1 MAALLMAV
9 VAAGCDPESGA
20 DGEREEGDVVR
31 VAAEVARQIS
41 TRAYQEQGEVTEGT
55 YYLTYPTS
63 NDSKQLAEVHFGV
76 EGSSPDIGMVIVPPD
91 SKELKWIDVGEG
103 ATPTFYLDN
112 VKPEYAATAE
122 EKSTLTEIVFNERN
136 PFVAG
141 LFDLTEDA
149 AARPANDLL
158 WGSKQ
163 ASRGAKMVSF
173 DLHHYMARVRVQ
185 VTVDRTNEQENG
197 DLDLEDATV
206 TISSLVH
213 KPYSYNRLDG
223 TMALSAPGENPAYK
237 TLTLVGTG
245 DDGETYHWNEM
256 VDEDE
261 NGLNDVYTTCDFVLP
276 PQGLLED
283 DGRPV
288 LTIQL
293 ADKTD
298 GTKGKVYSGILPH
311 AMEIDEGYPVALS
324 FLKEYVLTI
333 RTVVTETPP
342 ELSFM
347 PVQVVQWVDKGAFTI
362 EAHQSGVYTV
372 AEFDNLVKY
381 YNENNT
387 YQLVRY
393 GKFYE
398 DETGDNGKW
407 VFDFWHSVTL
417 DYAEIKGCMKDRS
430 KKQKE
435 FEFRFNNFKIWLS
448 DRTDPITE
456 KELYD
461 IVNE

>member
-31 VAAEVARQIS
+31 VAAEVARQIN

-55 YYLTYPTS
+55 YYLTYPLTYPTS

-103 ATPTFYLDN
+103 ATPTFFLDN
-112 VKPEYAATAE
+112 VERGYAVV

-141 LFDLTEDA
+141 LFDLTENA

-223 TMALSAPGENPAYK
+223 TMALSAPDKNPAYE
-237 TLTLVGTG
+237 TLTLVGT
-245 DDGETYHWNEM
+245 DDGKTYDWNKM

-283 DGRPV
+283 EGRPV

-293 ADKTD
+293 ADKAD

-311 AMEIDEGYPVALS
+311 AMEIDDGYPVALS
-324 FLKEYVLTI
+324 FLKEYILTI

-347 PVQVVQWVDKGAFTI
+347 PVQVVQWVDKGDFTI

-393 GKFYE
+393 GKFNE
-398 DETGDNGKW
+398 EKKKW

-417 DYAEIKGCMKDRS
+417 DYDKIKGSMKGNN
-430 KKQKE
+430 

>member
-9 VAAGCDPESGA
+9 AVAGCDPESGA
-20 DGEREEGDVVR
+20 DGEREEDDVVR
-31 VAAEVARQIS
+31 VAAEVARQIG
-41 TRAYQEQGEVTEGT
+41 TRVYQEKGEVTEGT
-55 YYLTYPTS
+55 YYLTYPDS
-63 NDSKQLAEVHFGV
+63 NDSKQLAEVRFGV
-76 EGSSPDIGMVIVPPD
+76 EGSAPYIGMVIVPPD
-91 SKELKWIDVGEG
+91 SKELKWRDVSGG

-112 VKPEYAATAE
+112 VKPEYAAE

-141 LFDLTEDA
+141 LFDLTENA

-197 DLDLEDATV
+197 DLNLEDATV

-223 TMALSAPGENPAYK
+223 TMALSAPGENPVYG

-245 DDGETYHWNEM
+245 DDDKTYDWNKM

-293 ADKTD
+293 ADKAD

-311 AMEIDEGYPVALS
+311 AMEIDDGYPVALS
-324 FLKEYVLTI
+324 FLKEYILTI

-362 EAHQSGVYTV
+362 EAHQSGIYTV

-381 YNENNT
+381 YKENNT

-393 GKFYE
+393 GKFNAE
-398 DETGDNGKW
+398 KEKW

-417 DYAEIKGCMKDRS
+417 DYDKIKGSMKGNN
-430 KKQKE
+430 
-435 FEFRFNNFKIWLS
+435 FEFQFNNFTIWLS
-448 DRTDPITE
+448 KGGNPE
-456 KELYD
+456 KINAEQLYD
-461 IVNE
+461 IVNGTI

>member
-9 VAAGCDPESGA
+9 AAAGCDPESGA

-41 TRAYQEQGEVTEGT
+41 TRVEEPEPVIDGT
-55 YYLTYPTS
+55 YYLTYPDS
-63 NDSKQLAEVHFGV
+63 NDSKQLAKVRFGV
-76 EGSSPDIGMVIVPPD
+76 EGSAPDIGMVIVPPD
-91 SKELKWIDVGEG
+91 SKELKWSDVSGG

-112 VKPEYAATAE
+112 VKPEYAATVE
-122 EKSTLTEIVFNERN
+122 EKSTLTEIVFNEDN

-141 LFDLTEDA
+141 RFDLTDDA
-149 AARPANDLL
+149 PENDLL

-163 ASRGAKMVSF
+163 ASRGEKMVSF
-173 DLHHYMARVRVQ
+173 DLHHYMARVRVK

-197 DLDLEDATV
+197 DLDLEGATV

-223 TMALSAPGENPAYK
+223 TMALSAPNENPVYD
-237 TLTLVGTG
+237 TLTLVAPEAYDWDAKDT
-245 DDGETYHWNEM
+245 
-256 VDEDE
+256 DED
-261 NGLNDVYTTCDFVLP
+261 GKDVYTTCDFVLP

-283 DGRPV
+283 ERRPV

-293 ADKTD
+293 ANKAD

-324 FLKEYVLTI
+324 FLKEYILTI

-347 PVQVVQWVDKGAFTI
+347 PVQVVQWVDKGDFTI

-372 AEFDNLVKY
+372 AEFEKLAEYYRDNKEY
-381 YNENNT
+381 H
-387 YQLVRY
+387 LVRY
-393 GKFYE
+393 GKF
-398 DETGDNGKW
+398 DETEKKW

-417 DYAEIKGCMKDRS
+417 DYKEIKGCMRDRS
-430 KKQKE
+430 NEQKD
-435 FEFRFNNFKIWLS
+435 FTFRFNNFKIWLKKNDDIRS
-448 DRTDPITE
+448 IDEQT
-456 KELYD
+456 LYK
-461 IVNE
+461 IVNGKE